1 MEKIFRIVFLSVL
14 LFGGIHARAQEKQ
27 SSDSTATDVR
37 GSCVPV
43 ISLAEDSLAYQAGEH
58 LKFTVHYSWG
68 VINSDVGVATVDLDT
83 LRINGEKVFHC
94 AVYGKTVSWYDLL
107 FKVRED
113 FQAWFST
120 DGIVPLK
127 FTRNTREGRYR
138 AMNTYNYMWDMPEPV
153 IAADVFTSS
162 SGQRYVQL
170 PLDHCTYDLPAL
182 FFMARNMDFDAVA
195 PGVRYPM
202 TFAIDDDVYNVYFIL
217 LGRET
222 RKIKGLGTVKTIK
235 FAAKLLAGEVFTG
248 EEDMIIWISDDDNRI
263 PLMFEAPILV
273 GTASGRLAEYSGLK
287 HPFTALVSKR

>member
-1 MEKIFRIVFLSVL
+1 MS
-14 LFGGIHARAQEKQ
+14 
-27 SSDSTATDVR
+27 
-37 GSCVPV
+37 
-43 ISLAEDSLAYQAGEH
+43 
-58 LKFTVHYSWG
+58 
-68 VINSDVGVATVDLDT
+68 
-83 LRINGEKVFHC
+83 
-94 AVYGKTVSWYDLL
+94 
-107 FKVRED
+107 
-113 FQAWFST
+113 
-120 DGIVPLK
+120 
-127 FTRNTREGRYR
+127 
-138 AMNTYNYMWDMPEPV
+138 
-153 IAADVFTSS
+153 AADFFTSR
-162 SGQRYVQL
+162 SGQRKDHI